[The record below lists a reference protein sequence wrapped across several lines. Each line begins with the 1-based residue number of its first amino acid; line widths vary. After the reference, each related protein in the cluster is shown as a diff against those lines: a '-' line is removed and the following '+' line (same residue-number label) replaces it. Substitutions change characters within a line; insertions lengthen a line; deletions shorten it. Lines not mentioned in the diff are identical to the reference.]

1 MAKQDTYVVERQA
14 HMVAPPERV
23 RERIVDLRRWESW
36 SPWEDLDPDVRRTYG
51 GPDAGEGAWYVW
63 EGNRKA
69 GKGRM
74 EITGVDD
81 RSVTID
87 LQFLKPFKSRS
98 VNEFTLQP
106 RETGTLVTWT
116 LTGPKTL
123 MLKVMGVFMSMDKML
138 GGDFEKGL
146 ANLKAEVEADTGTG

>member
-1 MAKQDTYVVERQA
+1 VAEQDTYVVERQA
-14 HMVAPPERV
+14 HMAAPPERV

-36 SPWEDLDPDVRRTYG
+36 SPWEGLDPDMRRAYG
-51 GPDAGEGAWYVW
+51 GPDAGEGAWYAW

-74 EITGVDD
+74 EITDVAD
-81 RSVTID
+81 RTITID

-98 VNEFTLQP
+98 INEFTLQP

-116 LTGPKTL
+116 LTGPKTFL
-123 MLKVMGVFMSMDKML
+123 LKVMGVFMSMDKML

-146 ANLKAEVEADTGTG
+146 ANLKAEVEADTGSV

>member
-1 MAKQDTYVVERQA
+1 VGEQDTYVVERQA
-14 HMVAPPERV
+14 HMTAPPERV

-36 SPWEDLDPDVRRTYG
+36 SPWEDLDPEVRRTYG
-51 GPDAGEGAWYVW
+51 GSDAGEGAWYAW

-74 EITGVDD
+74 EITEVTDLG
-81 RSVTID
+81 VTIS
-87 LQFLKPFKSRS
+87 LQFLKPFKSTS
-98 VNEFTLQP
+98 TNQFILQP

-123 MLKVMGVFMSMDKML
+123 MTKVMGVFMSMDKML

-146 ANLKAEVEADTGTG
+146 ANLKAEVEADSDAG